1 MRIESIRAACEE
13 GCLHTGL
20 RSQQPG
26 GTNVSVIVLRNVTES
41 LGEKSLLKVALVSLV
56 RQ

>member
-1 MRIESIRAACEE
+1 MQIESIRAVCEE
-13 GCLHTGL
+13 GRLHTGL
-20 RSQQPG
+20 RSQQHG
-26 GTNVSVIVLRNVTES
+26 GTDVSVIVLGNVTES